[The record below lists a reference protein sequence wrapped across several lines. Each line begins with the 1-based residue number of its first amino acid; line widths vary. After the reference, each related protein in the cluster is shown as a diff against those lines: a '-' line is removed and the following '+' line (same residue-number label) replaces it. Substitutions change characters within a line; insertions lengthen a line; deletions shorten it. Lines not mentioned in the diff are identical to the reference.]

1 MLSNNIKGTSK
12 LVTNRQLPPPAPVP
26 PKMEGYLPTR
36 ATATKKYKDKL
47 IGKINAAIEKNIGTA
62 NPIDVGVINYNV
74 AVVNEAIESLE
85 DAGWDVGS
93 VYGGGQDRVAII
105 TLS

>member
-1 MLSNNIKGTSK
+1 MLFDNVTGKSK
-12 LVTNRQLPPPAPVP
+12 RIPTPPMRPPAPI
-26 PKMEGYLPTR
+26 PKTGGSLPTR

-47 IGKINAAIEKNIGTA
+47 IGEINAAIEKNIGTA
-62 NPIDVGVINYNV
+62 NPIDVGVTNYNV

-93 VYGGGQDRVAII
+93 IYGGGQDRVAII

>member
-1 MLSNNIKGTSK
+1 MFSNNIKGPRK
-12 LVTNRQLPPPAPVP
+12 LVSNRQLPPPAPVP
-26 PKMEGYLPTR
+26 SKTEGYLPTR

-62 NPIDVGVINYNV
+62 DPIYVSVINYNV
-74 AVVNEAIESLE
+74 AVVNEVIESLRN
-85 DAGWDVGS
+85 AGWDVGCI
-93 VYGGGQDRVAII
+93 YGSEQDRAAAI